1 MVSGFSNSFM
11 TITRLK
17 FNKLKVFFMSMAMI
31 GKIKIRSLS
40 KMEMKKTSRL
50 FISLTFKGNLQVVY
64 YMQVFSSYM
73 PVILTK
79 YRDFFIHFHSSRKHG
94 FYLLI
99 YAVSINAFQINQC
112 TNFIHFFSSFYTV
125 STLLHFL
132 FHQF

>member
-11 TITRLK
+11 TFTRLK

-40 KMEMKKTSRL
+40 KMEMKKTSRM
-50 FISLTFKGNLQVVY
+50 FISLTLKGNLQVVY

-79 YRDFFIHFHSSRKHG
+79 YRDFLYIFTPPENMVFT
-94 FYLLI
+94 Y
-99 YAVSINAFQINQC
+99 
-112 TNFIHFFSSFYTV
+112 
-125 STLLHFL
+125 
-132 FHQF
+132 